1 MVYQSDLEEFFVI
14 KAVFEA
20 ALLTLLFLFRIFSF
34 RGLAFLD
41 LATGN
46 FVAVCVV
53 QLEPLA
59 DDAVFAL
66 ERQRVVLAL

>member
-1 MVYQSDLEEFFVI
+1 MVYQSNLEEFFVI
-14 KAVFEA
+14 KAVFKA
-20 ALLTLLFLFRIFSF
+20 ALLFLFRIFSF

-41 LATGN
+41 FAAGN
-46 FVAVCVV
+46 FVAVCVI